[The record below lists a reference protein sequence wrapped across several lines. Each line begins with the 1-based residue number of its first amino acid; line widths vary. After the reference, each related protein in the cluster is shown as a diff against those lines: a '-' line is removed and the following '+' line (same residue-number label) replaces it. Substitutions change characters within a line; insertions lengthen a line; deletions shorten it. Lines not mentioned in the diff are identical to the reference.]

1 MRLYQVSAKCGHVG
15 RSNYVIKDFPVKAQ
29 DGREAAKLVRSF
41 PRVKHHQKDAILDVV
56 EISVEEFEGLRE
68 RNSNDPYFQCTNV
81 QEQRMYEE
89 IVYPEFQEEKPE
101 RRTSAKNVY
110 LGKELLRNP
119 KKYIRNFYY
128 TERYAI

>member
-15 RSNYVIKDFPVKAQ
+15 RSNYVIKDFPVRAQ
-29 DGREAAKLVRSF
+29 DGREAAKLVRNF

-56 EISVEEFEGLRE
+56 EISAEEFEGLRE

-101 RRTSAKNVY
+101 RRISAKNVY

-119 KKYIRNFYY
+119 RKYMRNFYY

>member
-15 RSNYVIKDFPVKAQ
+15 RSNFVVKEFPVKAN
-29 DGREAAKLVRSF
+29 DGREAAKLVRNF
-41 PRVKHHQKDAILDVV
+41 PRVKHHQKDAILDVF
-56 EISVEEFEGLRE
+56 EISVEEFESLRE

-81 QEQRMYEE
+81 PEQRMYEE
-89 IVYPEFQEEKPE
+89 IVYPEIKKEKPE
-101 RRTSAKNVY
+101 RRTSSKNIY

-119 KKYIRNFYY
+119 KKYIGNFYY

>member
-1 MRLYQVSAKCGHVG
+1 
-15 RSNYVIKDFPVKAQ
+15 
-29 DGREAAKLVRSF
+29 
-41 PRVKHHQKDAILDVV
+41 
-56 EISVEEFEGLRE
+56 
-68 RNSNDPYFQCTNV
+68 
-81 QEQRMYEE
+81 MYEE